1 LATVSRRRARL
12 TKAMLELKDI
22 QSRFGLSE
30 HQARR
35 LLRALA
41 PVLRGRVR
49 RGRDNRLL
57 LDDGACAIV
66 ERAVGLWRSGVALR
80 DLSQTVASELGESAM
95 YSDAVATHE
104 RCQACAAREELI
116 RELRA
121 DKERLLRLV
130 EELQARIP
138 ALPAPARLSRWQAL
152 KIVILGRA

>member
-1 LATVSRRRARL
+1 
-12 TKAMLELKDI
+12 MLELRDL

-57 LDDGACAIV
+57 VDDGACAIV
-66 ERAVGLWRSGVALR
+66 ERAVELWRSGTALR
-80 DLSQTVASELGESAM
+80 DLSQSIASELGDPASHWPSGGEPDQAKPSQCPLCQ
-95 YSDAVATHE
+95 SRDALIAHL
-104 RCQACAAREELI
+104 REENAW
-116 RELRA
+116 LRA
-121 DKERLLRLV
+121 KLDEAL
-130 EELQARIP
+130 ARIP

-152 KIVILGRA
+152 KLALLGRA

>member
-1 LATVSRRRARL
+1 
-12 TKAMLELKDI
+12 MLELKDI

-49 RGRDNRLL
+49 RGRDNRIL

-95 YSDAVATHE
+95 YSDAAGTHE

>member
-1 LATVSRRRARL
+1 
-12 TKAMLELKDI
+12 MMELKDI

-49 RGRDNRLL
+49 RGRDNRIL
-57 LDDGACAIV
+57 LDDGACAII
-66 ERAVGLWRSGVALR
+66 ERAVELWRSGVALR
-80 DLSQTVASELGESAM
+80 DLSQTVASEMGDVTSHWPSGGELDQAKPSQDQCPLCQ
-95 YSDAVATHE
+95 SRDALIAHL
-104 RCQACAAREELI
+104 REENAW
-116 RELRA
+116 LRA
-121 DKERLLRLV
+121 KLDEAL
-130 EELQARIP
+130 ARIP

>member
-1 LATVSRRRARL
+1 
-12 TKAMLELKDI
+12 MLELRDL

-49 RGRDNRLL
+49 RGRDNRIL
-57 LDDGACAIV
+57 LDDGACAII

-130 EELQARIP
+130 DELQARIP
-138 ALPAPARLSRWQAL
+138 ALPPPARLSRWAAL

>member
-1 LATVSRRRARL
+1 
-12 TKAMLELKDI
+12 MLELRDL

-66 ERAVGLWRSGVALR
+66 ERAVELWRSGIPLR
-80 DLSQTVASELGESAM
+80 DLWQSVAGEMRDPASHWPSGGELDQAKPPQDQCPLCQSR
-95 YSDAVATHE
+95 DALIAHL
-104 RCQACAAREELI
+104 REENAW
-116 RELRA
+116 LRA
-121 DKERLLRLV
+121 KLDEALS
-130 EELQARIP
+130 RIP
-138 ALPAPARLSRWQAL
+138 ALPPAPARLSRWQAL